1 MVGTFEGNL
10 LLVLRQT
17 TSRSQ
22 YSILAG
28 SHFLRVS
35 SLVRPRLQSPVSS
48 LSVSFS
54 YSVSF
59 LGLGPFLVSR
69 LSAVPVALSYL
80 VSLVFGLGPVSSP
93 YHFISSLI
101 DRFAIP

>member
-1 MVGTFEGNL
+1 MVGTI
-10 LLVLRQT
+10 
-17 TSRSQ
+17 Q

-28 SHFLRVS
+28 SHFLRDS
-35 SLVRPRLQSPVSS
+35 SLVSHLRSPVSG

-59 LGLGPFLVSR
+59 LGLGSFLVSR

-80 VSLVFGLGPVSSP
+80 VSLVFGLGSIVSP
-93 YHFISSLI
+93 YHFILSLI